1 MRTFHQSTFASGVR
15 TSCAFY
21 GLERAQID
29 KSMAERGFRMSGPSP
44 GASKLVPPPLDA
56 SAAAVAAWLADNVHI
71 VGHDRGTL
79 QSNTKPIVLS
89 ANSVRF
95 PWRADPARNL
105 YGFRQLELWTNLW
118 ADSRLAVELL
128 PGVGLGLVAKA
139 PIREGEAIVGGVV
152 DYDLVDYK
160 SLTLVSCRKR
170 MGALLGPASL
180 ANSMCESHANAILKL
195 RDQGAEMFLQA
206 ERGIP
211 AGSQICFT
219 YEQIGADPERDTPL
233 PCAACARRRKK

>member
-1 MRTFHQSTFASGVR
+1 MN
-15 TSCAFY
+15 CE
-21 GLERAQID
+21 L
-29 KSMAERGFRMSGPSP
+29 SGPSP
-44 GASKLVPPPLDA
+44 CASKLVPPPLDA
-56 SAAAVAAWLADNVHI
+56 DAAAVAAWLADNVHI

-152 DYDLVDYK
+152 DYDIVDYK

-180 ANSMCESHANAILKL
+180 ANSMCERHANAITRHDMSCMLHRQTPSCMSDL
-195 RDQGAEMFLQA
+195 RNSSRA
-206 ERGIP
+206 
-211 AGSQICFT
+211 SSS
-219 YEQIGADPERDTPL
+219 
-233 PCAACARRRKK
+233 RRRRRFRACRAP

>member
-1 MRTFHQSTFASGVR
+1 MLLDLGQSQTLKVHERTHTA
-15 TSCAFY
+15 
-21 GLERAQID
+21 
-29 KSMAERGFRMSGPSP
+29 KS
-44 GASKLVPPPLDA
+44 DA
-56 SAAAVAAWLADNVHI
+56 DAAAVAAWLAANVHI

-79 QSNTKPIVLS
+79 QSNTKPLVLS
-89 ANSVRF
+89 ANSVGF
-95 PWRADPARNL
+95 PWRADPARNI
-105 YGFRQLELWTNLW
+105 YGFRQLELWTKLW

-128 PGVGLGLVAKA
+128 PGFGLGLVAKK
-139 PIREGEAIVGGVV
+139 PIPKHAIIVGGVV

-180 ANSMCESHANAILKL
+180 ANSMCERHANAILKV
-195 RDQGAEMFLQA
+195 RDQGVEMFLQA

-219 YEQIGADPERDTPL
+219 YEQIGADPERDTYL
-233 PCAACARRRKK
+233 HCAACARPRKKKKTEKTKKKALRQSERDKPPG